1 MKIIFTP
8 LAEQDLADLF
18 RYIKNDLHNPIAAH
32 NIADKILNA
41 LQKVSDFSGL
51 GAELKTIDTKL
62 DNYRYLIVD
71 NYLIIYKVIDQE
83 VYILRIL
90 YARSDYVRLLEKY

>member
-1 MKIIFTP
+1 MKIIFAP
-8 LAEQDLADLF
+8 SAEQDLADLF
-18 RYIKNDLHNPIAAH
+18 RYIKNDLSNPIAAH

-41 LQKVSDFSGL
+41 SQKLSDFPGL
-51 GAELKTIDTKL
+51 GTELKTIDTIL

-71 NYLIIYKVIDQE
+71 NYLIIYKVIDRE

>member
-18 RYIKNDLHNPIAAH
+18 RYISNELSNPIAAH
-32 NIADKILNA
+32 NIADKILHA
-41 LQKVSDFSGL
+41 SQKLSDFPEL
-51 GAELKTIDTKL
+51 GADLKTIDARL
-62 DNYRYLIVD
+62 DSYRYLIVD

-90 YARSDYVRLLEKY
+90 YARSDYVRLLEK

>member
-1 MKIIFTP
+1 MKIIFAP
-8 LAEQDLADLF
+8 VAEQDLADLF
-18 RYIKNDLHNPIAAH
+18 SYISNDLSNPIAAH
-32 NIADKILNA
+32 NIANKILQVS
-41 LQKVSDFSGL
+41 QKLSDFPGL
-51 GAELKTIDTKL
+51 GAELKTIDTRL

-90 YARSDYVRLLEKY
+90 YARSDYVKLLEK